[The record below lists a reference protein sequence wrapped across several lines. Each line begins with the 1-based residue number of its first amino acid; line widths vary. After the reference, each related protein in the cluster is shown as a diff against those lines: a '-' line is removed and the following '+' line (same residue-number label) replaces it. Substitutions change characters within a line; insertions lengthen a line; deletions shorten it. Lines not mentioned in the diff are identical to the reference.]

1 MVKYKGRNRFSGLFL
16 PELSNLCKLI
26 LTKSGG
32 YYHIFM
38 KGYFC
43 LVLIL
48 LSSLYSSA
56 ANHPYL
62 YYLGIENGLSN
73 NAVTSIYQDKYG
85 FLWFG
90 TYEGL
95 NRYDGYRFQVFR
107 NKLNDPASLID
118 NRIVCIQE
126 DAQHNIIVGT
136 KKGAN
141 LYHVASGKFSMIRF
155 QHKKEIRNA
164 SYAINGLAR
173 DDRGNVYIATD
184 GQGLLVYGKDETIA
198 KQVLYKNGS
207 TLSGS
212 YHVKSI
218 KTDRQKNIWLYIQEY
233 GLCLY
238 HPEKNQ
244 ITPLQ
249 DFAMDV
255 HCIAP
260 DNLGNIWI
268 GNESGLY
275 KYELSAKKLSPYSR
289 QNGILLSNT
298 VLDLSVDQDHK
309 LWISTDGGGI
319 IIYDIQR
326 DKSTQ
331 LKSGK
336 EPGMLTSSAV
346 TTVFEDKD
354 QRLWIG
360 TLRGGINIIDKNK
373 TRFKT
378 INSTP
383 FKASGLIS
391 NFILSFCEDQH
402 GNVWVGTDGEGLSYW
417 NRKDNHFT
425 SYAHQP
431 SKPNSLSNNNVA
443 GMVRDEKNNLWVA
456 TYGGGVNLL
465 NPATGNFQHYP
476 CFNQVTGI
484 MDKNAWSIYQ
494 DKFKNLWVGT
504 CSDGGTYRLNTASN
518 KFELFDAKLKNV
530 ISINEDKQGVL
541 WMGTF
546 SSLIRVDLKNKKH
559 TFFKLNTA
567 VRAIYEDK
575 KGHFWIGTEGAGLL
589 LFDRRTG
596 TYKTWSQKNGL
607 SGNAALNILEDDAGC
622 LWIST
627 FSGLSRFTPANGQ
640 FKNFHEMDGLQ
651 SNQFNYNAA
660 LKLKSG
666 EFLFGGIKGFNLFRP
681 EQIQPHS
688 IEAPLLL
695 TDLEINNV
703 PYEQDDSFENKK
715 SVFEVDKITLPYD
728 KAVLS
733 VGFAALEYSSPNK
746 ISYAYYLE
754 GWDDAWNDPGINRT
768 VNYSKLP
775 EGSYRLRIRST
786 NAEGKW
792 LQNERVLLIEVMPPW
807 WRSYWAYVLYAIGSA
822 GSIYI
827 YLNHQKRQTALKYQ
841 VELAHLKVEQEKEL
855 NEKKLGFFT
864 NVSHEFRTPLTL
876 IINPLKDILNHNS
889 QVDAKEL
896 TVVYRNARRLLSLV
910 DQLLLFR
917 KSDAE
922 NLKISK
928 TDLVVFCK
936 EVYFCF
942 SQQARSRNI
951 RFSFSSTAEHID
963 IYIDREKIEISLFNL
978 ISNAFKFSS
987 DGSSIEMCI
996 QEDEDAVEIHIK
1008 DTGSGISE
1016 EVGDKLFARFY
1027 QAREKNQSAQAGFGI
1042 GLYLVNKFIKQ
1053 HFGKVSYSSTPGKG
1067 TDFRLTLLKGKAHFP
1082 GQLIHEHA
1090 DETPV
1095 FLEELIAGHT
1105 DLPVKQVQDEVS
1117 NEISTDKPGI
1127 LIVDDNEEI
1136 RTYIKQLFIPAYIV
1150 SEAASGEEGLAMVR
1164 SNMPDIVI
1172 TDVVM
1177 RELSGVELCTKI
1189 KEDPHLSH
1197 IPVILLTSSSS
1208 AEIKLKG
1215 IEGGADDHI
1224 TKPFDKDM
1232 LLARVANL
1240 LKSRS
1245 TLQNYFYNE
1254 ITLQSDNSRVSKEN
1268 KEFLEKCILITEK
1281 HLNDPDFSIKILADE
1296 VGMSHSALY
1305 KKVKTISGKTIN
1317 EFIRYIKLRTA
1328 AQLFINSEH
1337 NVNQVAF
1344 QSGFSDIKYFREQF
1358 HKLFGLRPSEYL
1370 KKYRK
1375 PFAKGYKLN
1384 R

>member
-1 MVKYKGRNRFSGLFL
+1 
-16 PELSNLCKLI
+16 
-26 LTKSGG
+26 
-32 YYHIFM
+32 M

-56 ANHPYL
+56 VNHPYL

-95 NRYDGYRFQVFR
+95 NRYDGYKFQVFR
-107 NKLNDPASLID
+107 NKLNDQTSLID

-126 DAQHNIIVGT
+126 DAHHNLIIGT

-155 QHKKEIRNA
+155 PYQKGFRTI
-164 SYAINGLAR
+164 SYAVNGLVR
-173 DDRGNVYIATD
+173 DEQDQVYIATD
-184 GQGLLVYGKDETIA
+184 GQGMLEYGKDKDIA
-198 KQVLYKNGS
+198 LQIPYKNGKHQS
-207 TLSGS
+207 NS

-218 KTDRQKNIWLYIQEY
+218 KIDQHKNIWLYIQEY

-238 HPEKNQ
+238 RPKTKQ
-244 ITPLQ
+244 ITPVQ

-255 HCIAP
+255 QCMAP
-260 DNLGNIWI
+260 DGLGNMWI

-275 KYELSAKKLSPYSR
+275 KYEIGTKILLPYNHK
-289 QNGILLSNT
+289 NGIELNNT
-298 VLDLSVDQDHK
+298 VFDLSVDKDHK

-319 IIYDIQR
+319 IIYDIPKEKPLHLR
-326 DKSTQ
+326 
-331 LKSGK
+331 SGK

-360 TLRGGINIIDKNK
+360 TLRGGINIIDKHK

-391 NFILSFCEDQH
+391 NFILSFCEDPQ
-402 GNVWVGTDGEGLSYW
+402 GNVWIGTDGEGLSYW
-417 NRKDNHFT
+417 NRKDNQFT

-431 SKPNSLSNNNVA
+431 SDPNSLRNNNVA
-443 GMVRDEKNNLWVA
+443 GIVRDEKSNLWLA
-456 TYGGGVNLL
+456 TYGGGVNKF
-465 NPATGNFQHYP
+465 NPGTGQFQYYA
-476 CFNQVTGI
+476 CFNNETRI

-494 DKFKNLWVGT
+494 DKSKHIWVGT
-504 CSDGGTYRLNTASN
+504 CSDGGTYQLNTASN
-518 KFELFDAKLKNV
+518 KFELFDAQLKNV
-530 ISINEDKQGVL
+530 ISINEDRQGVL

-559 TFFKLNTA
+559 RVYPMITA

-575 KGHFWIGTEGAGLL
+575 KGHFWIGTEGGGLL
-589 LFDRRTG
+589 LFDRKTG
-596 TYKTWSQKNGL
+596 TYKTWSQKEGL
-607 SGNAALNILEDDAGC
+607 SGNTVLNILEDDTGS

-627 FSGLSRFTPANGQ
+627 FSGLSRFTPSNGQ

-681 EQIQPHS
+681 EQIKPHS
-688 IEAPLLL
+688 IEPRLLI
-695 TDLEINNV
+695 TDLGTNNI

-715 SVFEVDKITLPYD
+715 SVFEVEKITLPYD

-754 GWDDAWNDPGINRT
+754 GWDNTWNDPGINRT

-775 EGSYRLRIRST
+775 EGSYRLRIKST

-792 LQNERVLLIEVMPPW
+792 LQNERILLIEVMPPW
-807 WRSYWAYVLYAIGSA
+807 WRSYWAYFLYAIGFA

-827 YLNHQKRQTALKYQ
+827 YLNYQKRQTALRYQ
-841 VELAHLKVEQEKEL
+841 VELAHLKVAQEKEL

-876 IINPLKDILNHNS
+876 IINPLKDILNHHT

-922 NLKISK
+922 NLKITK

-942 SQQARSRNI
+942 SQQAKSRNI
-951 RFSFSSTAEHID
+951 QFSFSSSAEHID
-963 IYIDREKIEISLFNL
+963 LYMDREKIEISLFNL
-978 ISNAFKFSS
+978 ISNAFKFSP
-987 DGSSIEMCI
+987 DGGKIEMSI
-996 QEDEDAVEIHIK
+996 KEAEDEVAIHIT
-1008 DTGSGISE
+1008 DTGTGISA
-1016 EVGDKLFARFY
+1016 EVGNKLFSRFY
-1027 QAREKNQSAQAGFGI
+1027 QATEKNQTSKPGFGI
-1042 GLYLVNKFIKQ
+1042 GLYLVNKFVNQ

-1067 TDFRLTLLKGKAHFP
+1067 TEFLLKLLKGKAHFP
-1082 GQLIHEHA
+1082 GQQIHEHT

-1095 FLEELIAGHT
+1095 FLEELIVEYHH
-1105 DLPVKQVQDEVS
+1105 LPVAKPVQEEVS
-1117 NEISTDKPGI
+1117 NELSTDKPGI

-1136 RTYIKQLFIPAYIV
+1136 RTYIRQLFMPDYIV
-1150 SEAASGEEGLAMVR
+1150 YEAASGEEGLAMVR
-1164 SNMPDIVI
+1164 ANMPDIVI

-1177 RELSGVELCTKI
+1177 KELSGVELCTKI

-1224 TKPFDKDM
+1224 TKPFDKEM

-1268 KEFLEKCILITEK
+1268 KEFLERCIVITEN
-1281 HLNDPDFSIKILADE
+1281 HLNNPDFSIKILADE

-1317 EFIRYIKLRTA
+1317 EFIRYIKLRSA
-1328 AQLFINSEH
+1328 AQLFIHSEH

-1358 HKLFGLRPSEYL
+1358 QKLFGLRPSEYI

-1375 PFAKGYKLN
+1375 PFAKGYKLTK
-1384 R
+1384 

>member
-1 MVKYKGRNRFSGLFL
+1 M
-16 PELSNLCKLI
+16 
-26 LTKSGG
+26 KS
-32 YYHIFM
+32 
-38 KGYFC
+38 YFC

-56 ANHPYL
+56 VNQPYL

-107 NKLNDPASLID
+107 NKLDDKTSLID

-126 DAQHNIIVGT
+126 DAHHNLIVGT

-141 LYHVASGKFSMIRF
+141 LYDVATGKFSMIRF
-155 QHKKEIRNA
+155 QHQKGFRNI
-164 SYAINGLAR
+164 SYAINGLVR
-173 DDRGNVYIATD
+173 DKQDRVYLATD
-184 GQGLLVYGKDETIA
+184 GQGLLEYGRDTDIA
-198 KQVLYKNGS
+198 LQIPYKNGS
-207 TLSGS
+207 NQSNS

-218 KTDRQKNIWLYIQEY
+218 KIDRHENIWLYIQEY

-238 HPEKNQ
+238 RPEKRQ
-244 ITPLQ
+244 IIPVH

-255 HCIAP
+255 QCIAP
-260 DNLGNIWI
+260 DDLGNIWI

-275 KYELSAKKLSPYSR
+275 KYDIAAKKITPYNR
-289 QNGILLSNT
+289 QNGIQLNNK
-298 VLDLSVDQDHK
+298 VMDLSVDKDHK

-319 IIYDIQR
+319 IIYDIPKER
-326 DKSTQ
+326 SAH

-391 NFILSFCEDQH
+391 NFILSFCEDQQ

-417 NRKDNHFT
+417 NRKSNHFT
-425 SYAHQP
+425 NYAHQP
-431 SKPNSLSNNNVA
+431 SNPNSLSNNNIA
-443 GMVRDEKNNLWVA
+443 GIVRDEKSNLWMA
-456 TYGGGVNLL
+456 TYGGGVNRF
-465 NPATGNFQHYP
+465 NPATGNFQYYP
-476 CFNQVTGI
+476 CFNHQTQI
-484 MDKNAWSIYQ
+484 IDKNAWSIYQ
-494 DKFKNLWVGT
+494 DKFKNIWVGT
-504 CSDGGTYRLNTASN
+504 CSDGGTYKLNMAGN
-518 KFELFDAKLKNV
+518 KFELFDARLKNV
-530 ISINEDKQGVL
+530 ISINEDKKGVL

-559 TFFKLNTA
+559 TFFNLNTA

-575 KGHFWIGTEGAGLL
+575 KGHFWIGTEGGGLL
-589 LFDRRTG
+589 LFNRQTG
-596 TYKTWSQKNGL
+596 AYKTWSRKDGL
-607 SGNAALNILEDDAGC
+607 SGNSVLNILEDDAGC

-627 FSGLSRFTPANGQ
+627 FSGLSRFTPSNGQ
-640 FKNFHEMDGLQ
+640 FKNFHEVDGLQ

-660 LKLKSG
+660 LKLSSG

-681 EQIQPHS
+681 EQIKPHA
-688 IEAPLLL
+688 IEPRLLI
-695 TDLEINNV
+695 TDLETNNL
-703 PYEQDDSFENKK
+703 PYEQDESFENKK
-715 SVFEVDKITLPYD
+715 SIFEVSKITLPYD

-754 GWDDAWNDPGINRT
+754 GWDDTWNDPGINRT
-768 VNYSKLP
+768 INYSKLP
-775 EGSYRLRIRST
+775 EGSYRLRIKST

-792 LQNERVLLIEVMPPW
+792 LQNERILLIEVMPPW
-807 WRSYWAYVLYAIGSA
+807 WRSYWAYALYAIGLS
-822 GSIYI
+822 GSIYL
-827 YLNHQKRQTALKYQ
+827 YLNHQKRQTALRYQ

-876 IINPLKDILNHNS
+876 IINPLKDLLNHNR
-889 QVDAKEL
+889 QVDSKEL
-896 TVVYRNARRLLSLV
+896 TVVYRNASRLLSLV

-922 NLKISK
+922 NLKITK

-942 SQQARSRNI
+942 SQQAKSRKI
-951 RFSFSSTAEHID
+951 QFSFSSSSEHIEL
-963 IYIDREKIEISLFNL
+963 YIDREKIEISLFNL
-978 ISNAFKFSS
+978 ISNAFKFSP
-987 DGSSIEMCI
+987 DGSTIEMCI
-996 QEDEDAVEIHIK
+996 RETEEEVEIHIT
-1008 DTGSGISE
+1008 DTGNGISD
-1016 EVGDKLFARFY
+1016 EVGKKIFTRFY
-1027 QAREKNQSAQAGFGI
+1027 QATEKMQASKPGFGI
-1042 GLYLVNKFIKQ
+1042 GLYLVNKFVSQ

-1067 TDFRLTLLKGKAHFP
+1067 TDFLLKLLKGKAHFP

-1090 DETPV
+1090 DEPPV

-1105 DLPVKQVQDEVS
+1105 ELPEKQVQQETS
-1117 NEISTDKPGI
+1117 NDFSTDKPGI

-1136 RTYIKQLFIPAYIV
+1136 RHYIRQLFLPEYLV
-1150 SEAASGEEGLAMVR
+1150 YEAESGEQGLAMVR
-1164 SNMPDIVI
+1164 ANMPDLVI

-1177 RELSGVELCTKI
+1177 KELSGVELCTKI

-1224 TKPFDKDM
+1224 TKPFDRDM

-1254 ITLQSDNSRVSKEN
+1254 ITLQSDNSKVSKEN
-1268 KEFLEKCILITEK
+1268 KEFLERCILITER
-1281 HLNDPDFSIKILADE
+1281 HMNDPDFSIKILADE
-1296 VGMSHSALY
+1296 IGMSHSALY

-1317 EFIRYIKLRTA
+1317 EFIRYIKLRRA

-1375 PFAKGYKLN
+1375 PFAKGYKLT